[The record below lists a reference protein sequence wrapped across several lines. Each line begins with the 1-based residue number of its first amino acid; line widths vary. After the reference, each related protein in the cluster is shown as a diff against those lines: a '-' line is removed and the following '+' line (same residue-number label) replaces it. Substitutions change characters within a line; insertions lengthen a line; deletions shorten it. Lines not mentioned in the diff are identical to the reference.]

1 MNLAELQRGFR
12 TWLVEASDDA
22 ARELTGDSDPGLF
35 VYQNNYRGQL
45 VACLQSSFPQTR
57 AFMGEE
63 AFLHAAVAHIDARPP
78 YAWTLDAYAAHF
90 GETLR
95 TEFPL
100 NPDVHDLA
108 WIEQSLGTAFVA
120 GDAQPITAADLANV
134 NWDTARLQFTPTLLT
149 TQASTNAADIWWAM
163 QEGTQHPDGEM
174 LPESRGLQ
182 VWRRGFTSCLR
193 TLDPLEYDA
202 LMHAQSNGSFPS
214 LCEMLIT
221 RLGEEQGVAKAGEL
235 LADWIGS
242 ELVTGVEP

>member
-22 ARELTGDSDPGLF
+22 ARQLTGGDDPGLS

-57 AFMGEE
+57 AFMGDE

-78 YAWTLDAYAAHF
+78 HAWTLDAYADHF

-100 NPDVHDLA
+100 NPDVQDLA

-120 GDAQPITAADLANV
+120 GDAQPLTLADLGGV
-134 NWDTARLQFTPTLLT
+134 DWDSARLQFTPTLLT
-149 TQASTNAADIWWAM
+149 TQATTNAADIWWAM
-163 QEGTQHPDGEM
+163 QEGKEHPEGEM
-174 LPESRGLQ
+174 LAEPHGLQ
-182 VWRRGFTSCLR
+182 VWRRGYVSCLR

-202 LMHAQSNGSFPS
+202 LMHAQANGSFPS
-214 LCEMLIT
+214 LCEMLIA
-221 RLGEEQGVAKAGEL
+221 RLGEDEGVAKAGGL
-235 LADWIGS
+235 LAEWVNN
-242 ELVTGVEP
+242 EMLVGVEP